1 MITNK
6 ELDRLQKLCD
16 GATAGP
22 WHTEDVGEPPT
33 RRWVVDARNR
43 CVAGG
48 SAGGTGPRAFDSD
61 FIAAARTAMPQLI
74 AEVLRLTDENAFLRK
89 AYREKAELMRLASA
103 AQEIAAN
110 AAEGPYKDYYDRVAS
125 LPDCNDCGRGA
136 CEYKPRWGEQV
147 RINCPLHIRA
157 QLAKEANQ

>member
-1 MITNK
+1 MTTK
-6 ELDRLQKLCD
+6 ELDALQALCD

-22 WHTEDVGEPPT
+22 WHTEDIGEPPK
-33 RRWVVDARNR
+33 RRWVVDARHR

-48 SAGGTGPRAFDSD
+48 TAGGLGPRAFDAD
-61 FIAAARTAMPQLI
+61 FIAAARTAMPTLI
-74 AEVLRLTDENAFLRK
+74 AEVRRLTSEGEFLRK
-89 AYREKAELMRLASA
+89 AYREKASLMRLASA
-103 AQEIAAN
+103 AREIAES

-157 QLAKEANQ
+157 QPAKEENQ

>member
-1 MITNK
+1 MTNE
-6 ELDRLQKLCD
+6 ELDALQALCD
-16 GATAGP
+16 GATPGP
-22 WHTEDVGEPPT
+22 WRTEDVGEPPK
-33 RRWVVDARNR
+33 RRWVVDAKYR

-48 SAGGTGPRAFDSD
+48 TAGGIGPRAFDAD
-61 FIAAARTAMPQLI
+61 FIAAARTALPALI
-74 AEVLRLTDENAFLRK
+74 AEVRRLTDENAFLRK

-125 LPDCNDCGRGA
+125 LPDCNDCGRWD

-147 RINCPLHIRA
+147 RINCPLWRGP
-157 QLAKEANQ
+157 QPAKEDNQ